1 MRKISTYKDTKLQ
14 KEQFEVLVDVLFNVK
29 NKEDMKL
36 CLGSF
41 LTKSEKAVL
50 SQRLNIMRML
60 SKHFSYQEIRDL
72 INASPSTIATA
83 QRCLEKGG
91 IELMDIFLSY
101 KFKPKALK
109 NKVNEGNGLISA
121 RNPGSIRL

>member
-1 MRKISTYKDTKLQ
+1 MRKISTCKDTKLQ

-29 NKEDMKL
+29 NKEDMNL

-41 LTKSEKAVL
+41 LTRSERAVL

-60 SKHFSYQEIRDL
+60 SKHFSYQEIREL
-72 INASPSTIATA
+72 INTSPSTIATA

-91 IELMDIFLSY
+91 VDLMNIFLSY
-101 KFKPKALK
+101 KFNAKEIK
-109 NKVNEGNGLISA
+109 NRSYERNGFVTA
-121 RNPGSIRL
+121 RKPGSIKL